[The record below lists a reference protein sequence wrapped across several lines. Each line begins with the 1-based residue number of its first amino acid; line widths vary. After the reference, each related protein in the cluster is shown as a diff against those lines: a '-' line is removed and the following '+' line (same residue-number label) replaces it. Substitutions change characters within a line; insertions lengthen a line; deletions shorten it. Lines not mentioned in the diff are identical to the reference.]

1 MMKTRHLAIALAAL
15 AASGAASAQTES
27 TNVTLYGILDAYVQ
41 SARGAQTLHR
51 LQSGGLSGSRF
62 GIRGS
67 EDLGGGLRG
76 IFTLESGINLDDGTS
91 GQGAFWGRQA
101 FVGLDSR
108 FGKLTLG
115 RQYGSIYTLASEFSQ
130 FTNGPIGASTAV
142 IGGFGGYEP
151 VRGNG
156 ADGTATGNGGP
167 SRINNSVKYETP
179 SLAGLR
185 AGAVVGLG
193 EVAGGTSDT
202 RVADVYGRYSNGPL
216 DLMLSFVDDKVEAS
230 GLEVRTLS
238 AAGAYRIGSYRL
250 NAGIIDVDDRVTAAA
265 EGQGWWVGGD
275 YRLGRNQFK
284 LQYLVSKAKG
294 ADEGRTQALGLGYQ
308 FDLSKRTSLYSTL
321 TRFRNEGATY
331 GNRWASSMP
340 EVLTTA
346 ADRHVTEVVAGI
358 RHVF

>member
-1 MMKTRHLAIALAAL
+1 MMKLRYLAAALAAM
-15 AASGAASAQTES
+15 AASGAASAQTGS
-27 TNVTLYGILDAYVQ
+27 TNVTLYGIVDAYVQ
-41 SARGAQTLHR
+41 SARGAETLHR

-108 FGKLTLG
+108 FGTLTLG
-115 RQYGSIYTLASEFSQ
+115 RQYGSIYTLTSEFSQ
-130 FTNGPIGASTAV
+130 FTNGPIGASTAI

-156 ADGTATGNGGP
+156 TDGTATGNGGP
-167 SRINNSVKYETP
+167 ARINNSVKYESP
-179 SLAGLR
+179 SLAGFR
-185 AGAVVGLG
+185 AGAMVGLG
-193 EVAGGTSDT
+193 EVAGGTSGT
-202 RVADVYGRYSNGPL
+202 RVADVYARYGNGPL

-230 GLEVRTLS
+230 GLEVRTIS

-250 NAGIIDVDDRVTAAA
+250 NAGVLDVDDRVTTAAQ
-265 EGQGWWVGGD
+265 GQGWWVGGD
-275 YRLGRNQFK
+275 YRHGRSQYK
-284 LQYLVSKAKG
+284 LQYLVSEAKG
-294 ADEGRTQALGLGYQ
+294 ADAGKTQALGIGYQ
-308 FDLSKRTSLYSTL
+308 FDLTKRTSLYSTL
-321 TRFRNEGATY
+321 TRFHNEGATY
-331 GNRWASSMP
+331 ANRWASTMP
-340 EVLTTA
+340 QSLTTA
-346 ADRHVTEVVAGI
+346 SDRHVTELVAGI